1 VVYTGESCDTQDGGR
16 ISPQSTDRLIRGS
29 ATRGRGG
36 GPAGDPFPAAPDD
49 ARRMTVIEVGEPR
62 RKRGE
67 PLMAGMSAIARLAR
81 VETKL
86 LVREP
91 GSIFTIVIP
100 LFILVVFGM
109 SLTPGDT
116 VLLPMTLAIG
126 VGLVALYMVPT
137 TLATYRER
145 GILRRLSAT
154 PLRPGALLAVQLLLQ
169 LVLAVAGSALLLV
182 VAGAF
187 LGAALPSG
195 AAGAGRVA
203 LVFVL
208 GTAAMFAI
216 GLLIAALAPNGRS
229 ANGIGVLL
237 YFPMAYLAGMMQP
250 EASMPAVL
258 ARLGGFTPLGAFRRA
273 LQDVWAG
280 VAPQPLQL
288 GIMAGYAV
296 IVSLAAARF
305 FRWE

>member
-1 VVYTGESCDTQDGGR
+1 
-16 ISPQSTDRLIRGS
+16 
-29 ATRGRGG
+29 
-36 GPAGDPFPAAPDD
+36 
-49 ARRMTVIEVGEPR
+49 
-62 RKRGE
+62 
-67 PLMAGMSAIARLAR
+67 MASLTKLAK

-86 LVREP
+86 LIREP
-91 GSIFTIVIP
+91 GSIFTIIIP
-100 LFILVVFGM
+100 LFILVIFGM

-126 VGLVALYMVPT
+126 VGLVGLYMVPT

-169 LVLAVAGSALLLV
+169 LVLAVAGSGLLLV
-182 VAGAF
+182 VAATL
-187 LGAALPSG
+187 LGAALPGGLPG
-195 AAGAGRVA
+195 AVWVVV
-203 LVFVL
+203 VFLL

-216 GLLIAALAPNGRS
+216 GLLIAAVAANGRT
-229 ANGIGVLL
+229 ANGTGVLL
-237 YFPMAYLAGMMQP
+237 YFPMAYLAGLMQP
-250 EASMPAVL
+250 KQNMPEVL
-258 ARLGGFTPLGAFRRA
+258 ARLGEFTPLGAFRQA

-280 VAPQPLQL
+280 GVPQPLLL

-296 IVSLAAARF
+296 IVSLVAAKS